1 MYIFLFSINYIN
13 LLAAVVYYFYIF
25 WFWYNKIIQIY
36 RKKLTIY
43 CINMIYMYVHMLL
56 ITTIIMLY
64 ETLNE
69 RQNYTKHTVQL
80 YI

>member
-1 MYIFLFSINYIN
+1 
-13 LLAAVVYYFYIF
+13 
-25 WFWYNKIIQIY
+25 
-36 RKKLTIY
+36 
-43 CINMIYMYVHMLL
+43 MYVHMLL

-69 RQNYTKHTVQL
+69 RQNYTKRTAQL